1 MAGARGSD
9 GDARA
14 AARAW
19 TQRARVRFCDSQR
32 WEHGVVVRAGRLSRY
47 FDLNVLRVE
56 GDPRLGVDA
65 LIDVC
70 DHALADLD
78 HRRIDFDE
86 ASVAEP
92 LRAEFRRQGFRST
105 RLVLMRFDGAPSP
118 PTSFPV
124 VEVDYDAVR
133 ELRRVWHQE
142 DFPGLDDAQ
151 FEAQAREVRLALG
164 TRTLAAYEDGQLI
177 AYAALDVGDREIEI
191 GALYVLP
198 EHRGHGVGTALTL
211 AAIAASD
218 RPENLWICADDEDRP
233 KQLYARLGFRPV
245 ITWTE
250 FLRPPNQASQ

>member
-1 MAGARGSD
+1 M
-9 GDARA
+9 

-19 TQRARVRFCDSQR
+19 TQRARVRFCDAQP
-32 WEHGVVVRAGRLSRY
+32 WEHGVVVRAARFPRY

-56 GDPRLGVDA
+56 GDPQLSVDA

-92 LRAEFRRQGFRST
+92 LRPEFCRRGFRST
-105 RLVLMRFDGAPSP
+105 RLVLMRFEGAPST
-118 PTSFPV
+118 PTGLSV

-142 DFPGLDDAQ
+142 DFPGLDDSQ
-151 FEAQAREVRLALG
+151 FKAQAREVGLALG
-164 TRTLAAYEDGQLI
+164 TRTLAAHQDGQLI
-177 AYAALDVGDREIEI
+177 AYAALDVGDREVEI

-218 RPENLWICADDEDRP
+218 RPKNLWICADDEDRP
-233 KQLYARLGFRPV
+233 RQLYTRLGFQPV

-250 FLRPPNQASQ
+250 FLRPPNQANQ